1 MNAGPAQ
8 IEINE
13 VGPRDG
19 LQIEKALVATDDKVA
34 LVDALSLSLI
44 HI

>member
-34 LVDALSLSLI
+34 LLSLI